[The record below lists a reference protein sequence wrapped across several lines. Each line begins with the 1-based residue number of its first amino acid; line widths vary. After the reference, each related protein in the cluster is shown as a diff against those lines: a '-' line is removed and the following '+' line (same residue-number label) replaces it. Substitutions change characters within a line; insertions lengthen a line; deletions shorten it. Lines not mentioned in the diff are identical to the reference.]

1 MNQNL
6 KSSILLIGL
15 LGISFFSF
23 RFISSSFN
31 QENEQLI
38 SETILTSTTIKEE
51 MNNTVEKKSTEINSK
66 EFKPTKISFDE
77 FVNSELGMIDDDCNK
92 FGSWFSLT
100 EKCLAEWLLVLN
112 NIDMKSSDYA
122 DHYEYTLNYFM
133 SNYQNLNSNDL
144 DYILE
149 SLTIESKLV
158 TWNEKLLEVREVFN
172 IKNNQRNNTTAIF
185 LSDASINNSKN
196 IGTSE
201 LSSGCIDE
209 SIENDIQESEWV
221 EPENV
226 NLKDEE
232 KFNFAIKIEPSLGID
247 LICIE
252 NLLYLT
258 LNNDLGW
265 SNVTEKSFQL
275 TNAED
280 SDYVYIFA
288 SPDKTDELC
297 APLET
302 NNIYSCRNENN
313 IVINFFRWKD
323 GAVDFKKDMEMYRI
337 YLINHETGHILGW
350 GHVDCPKE
358 GAIAP
363 VMMQQSK
370 GTNGCVPYGWPVY
383 ETVKSKFDR

>member
-15 LGISFFSF
+15 VGISFFSF

-51 MNNTVEKKSTEINSK
+51 VNNTVETKSPEINSK
-66 EFKPTKISFDE
+66 VFKPTKISFDE
-77 FVNSELGMIDDDCNK
+77 FVNSELGMIDEDCNK

-226 NLKDEE
+226 NLKDEK
-232 KFNFAIKIEPSLGID
+232 KFNFAIKIEPTLGID
-247 LICIE
+247 PICIE

-275 TNAED
+275 TNTED

-297 APLET
+297 APIET

-383 ETVKSKFDR
+383 ETIKSKFER